1 MPMEM
6 MVYCYFYCLV
16 EHEKCLLHPT
26 LVRCWSL
33 AAVPFLRRQSK
44 PQMKRK
50 GVGRILGGRH
60 NNSYGGCYIIELD
73 WGRLREL
80 SAMVQLADY
89 RGIVPTILWQRIR
102 GLF

>member
-1 MPMEM
+1 M
-6 MVYCYFYCLV
+6 YY
-16 EHEKCLLHPT
+16 PT
-26 LVRCWSL
+26 LHS
-33 AAVPFLRRQSK
+33 
-44 PQMKRK
+44 M
-50 GVGRILGGRH
+50 
-60 NNSYGGCYIIELD
+60 SYGGCYIIELD